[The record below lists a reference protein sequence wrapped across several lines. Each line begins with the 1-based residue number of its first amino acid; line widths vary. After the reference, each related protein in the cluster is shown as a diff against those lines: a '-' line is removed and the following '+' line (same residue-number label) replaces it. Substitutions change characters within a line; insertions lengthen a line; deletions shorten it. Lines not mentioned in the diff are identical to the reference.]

1 MVPRGKLSPG
11 TCDLVIAGVTP
22 ELSVTVGS
30 VHVTIIDVVPM
41 ATLKLSGS
49 GQPLTVGGVVSW
61 PSTVDIIHVL
71 ISKLLKDTIVCS
83 FVCFINSL

>member
-11 TCDLVIAGVTP
+11 TCDLVMAGVTP

-30 VHVTIIDVVPM
+30 VQVTTIDVVPM

-61 PSTVDIIHVL
+61 PKSVKKIAHVIL
-71 ISKLLKDTIVCS
+71 SISKIVTGLLFHNKM
-83 FVCFINSL
+83 